1 MRKRT
6 TLFAGIFAGLLMV
19 TVSWAADTYT
29 IDGVHSQ
36 IGFAVKHLT
45 VATVKGSFSDYSGAV
60 TFDAADPSAVTANV
74 TIQVSS
80 INTQNEKRDGH
91 LKSAD
96 FFDAETFPAITFK
109 STSVTKAGDAYTV
122 TGDFTM
128 HGVTKSISFPCI
140 IAGPV
145 KGMQGDDVIGL
156 SGQTTINRQDFGI
169 SWNKTLDEGGY
180 VVSDEVAVTI
190 DIEAHKA
197 KEVKAEGK

>member
-1 MRKRT
+1 MKKIFQ
-6 TLFAGIFAGLLMV
+6 FAAGVIMGFFV
-19 TVSWAADTYT
+19 VSTSFAADIYT

-45 VATVKGSFSDYSGAV
+45 VSTVKGSFSDYAGAI
-60 TFDAADPSAVTANV
+60 TFDVVDPSAIKTDV
-74 TIQVSS
+74 TIQVNS

-96 FFDAETFPAITFK
+96 FFDAEKFPTITFK
-109 STSVTKAGDAYTV
+109 STGATKSGDAYTI
-122 TGDFTM
+122 TGDLTM
-128 HGVTKSISFPCI
+128 HGVTKSISIPCT

-180 VVSDEVAVTI
+180 VVSDEVAVTV